1 MGIPMNQNGLPQ
13 HLRIRRRAEFVA
25 CYERGRRLHTEHFLV
40 FVLSG
45 NSPGLAARTGMA
57 VSRKVG
63 NAVVRNRV
71 KRLLREFYRLHR
83 SDLPKEADI
92 VTVAKKHAGEAAA
105 ARGSARAGPSGIGW
119 AAMSHLLRNLCIL
132 PIRVYQLCIS
142 PVLPPA
148 CRFYPT
154 CSAYAA
160 EAIMTHGIFRGGWLA
175 LKRLARCHPWG
186 GSGYDPVPPPRR
198 PRDVPP
204 LSQE

>member
-1 MGIPMNQNGLPQ
+1 MGIPMHQNGLPQ

-45 NSPGLAARTGMA
+45 NCPGLASRTGMA

-92 VTVAKKHAGEAAA
+92 VTVAKKHAGEAALDLA
-105 ARGSARAGPSGIGW
+105 S
-119 AAMSHLLRNLCIL
+119 
-132 PIRVYQLCIS
+132 V
-142 PVLPPA
+142 
-148 CRFYPT
+148 
-154 CSAYAA
+154 AA
-160 EAIMTHGIFRGGWLA
+160 ELCTMAVKTAIITAMPAAPATCCTVPMTA
-175 LKRLARCHPWG
+175 LP
-186 GSGYDPVPPPRR
+186 
-198 PRDVPP
+198 
-204 LSQE
+204 